1 MIKIEGKHGVSAT
14 ILADSI
20 SPQGIRLITYEITY
34 PRMVLAELNTHGML
48 CVASASSRAIPFAKM
63 GKQLTARPIRFG
75 EANPGMQDKGVDFD
89 AFIKVPGY
97 CQAMEGGYY
106 TGLYEPELTHFSWP
120 EDAWEAAKNDA
131 IKWSTAFYEA
141 GYHKQVYNR
150 LTEPFQMM
158 KTVLSGTELE
168 NFFWLRKHGAADPSL
183 AELARV
189 MFEAREAS
197 KPVLLQPGE
206 WHLPYVTIAT
216 RHDGK
221 RCYMIEEGIGD
232 WDEMSLEQAIKVSA
246 ARCAAVSFRNEDYGL
261 EKCLEVYERLV
272 GDDRKHASSFQ
283 HQGTPMKE
291 AKWVLGDNIEDEI
304 NVPVNPDSWEQG
316 ISHADRQGNLWSA
329 QFKGWIMQRKLIPGE
344 NYDGN

>member
-1 MIKIEGKHGVSAT
+1 MIKIEGQHGVSAT

-20 SPQGIRLITYEITY
+20 SPQGIRLVTYEITY

-75 EANPGMQDKGVDFD
+75 EANPGMQDKGVDYD
-89 AFIKVPGY
+89 KLVEGRQVSNCGNPGWT
-97 CQAMEGGYY
+97 EF
-106 TGLYEPELTHFSWP
+106 YEAHNPDE
-120 EDAWEAAKNDA
+120 AWEMAKKDA
-131 IKWSTAFYEA
+131 LFWAEAFYKA

-206 WHLPYVTIAT
+206 WHLPYLDVTFT
-216 RHDGK
+216 DMGPHGLVQTFWVN
-221 RCYMIEEGIGD
+221 GD
-232 WDEMSLEQAIKVSA
+232 VVSLENAIKVSA